1 MFSQINELL
10 TKLDK
15 MHDEKEEEILAFMRK
30 YNIVVKGAKAP
41 DEETQAQLKA
51 VEAEKVAAEAEK

>member
-1 MFSQINELL
+1 
-10 TKLDK
+10 
-15 MHDEKEEEILAFMRK
+15 MHDEKEEDILAFMRK